1 MRRNSPD
8 QLNGRDNHR
17 APSAPPL
24 KRPEKHGFDR
34 PNNPCA
40 ITEQHAKRPLPSAS
54 GVKKEAPPRL
64 GRETFVTMMQAADL
78 WESDDLARI
87 GRMNQTWFRAVLLK
101 RQVSPGSMVIV
112 EVG

>member
-1 MRRNSPD
+1 
-8 QLNGRDNHR
+8 
-17 APSAPPL
+17 
-24 KRPEKHGFDR
+24 
-34 PNNPCA
+34 
-40 ITEQHAKRPLPSAS
+40 
-54 GVKKEAPPRL
+54 
-64 GRETFVTMMQAADL
+64 MMQAADL